1 VDNPF
6 SKLTAT
12 SSERHKQ
19 ATLRQQAEAEG
30 VPERRIALAD
40 IAPREDPVAPVRLP
54 SRDDLRR
61 KAQQCRSEAEGRTI
75 PDLRAHLLE
84 IAAEY
89 ERLAVRGAQ
98 FEERSRLP
106 TANPMNAIALTQW
119 FA

>member
-1 VDNPF
+1 VG
-6 SKLTAT
+6 TRR
-12 SSERHKQ
+12 ERHKQ

-54 SRDDLRR
+54 
-61 KAQQCRSEAEGRTI
+61 
-75 PDLRAHLLE
+75 
-84 IAAEY
+84 
-89 ERLAVRGAQ
+89 
-98 FEERSRLP
+98 